1 MSYKSTSKRIA
12 RQSAHLLGLLVLVA
26 IVVPF
31 VIYAV
36 PGVVGAD
43 HSFVVLSGSMEPTAS
58 PGDAIIV
65 ESVAAARIDTG
76 DVIAFQTSQDGVP
89 TTHRVVS
96 VERSDAGL
104 EFVTKG
110 DANADTD
117 PEAVPQARVIGRVMS
132 VEGHLLVIPY
142 IGHVILFIET
152 PVGFATLVAL
162 PIALLVLTEMW
173 SFVRSTRSGGEQ
185 TSTRAAESRATD
197 DDGSTAVGPAP
208 AVDANGGSETATE
221 SGTERGTGIRI
232 GRGGL
237 ALVVPALAAFAAY
250 SVWTVT
256 RLFTP
261 VSIAVAVGSGL
272 LLLLSLLLYVGAE
285 WEGEPTAVPGGGAG
299 TEVAERALATPIAPL
314 SVEVESVEDLLAMAR
329 VDGRQVV
336 WDAGRRLYRTVGGPV
351 EFVHDGEPTA
361 RIDSGATT
369 PVDEDGTSETAS
381 VEDDPW
387 EALFGSTTNRRM
399 TADGGPRRDP

>member
-1 MSYKSTSKRIA
+1 MAIKSTSKRIA
-12 RQSAHLLGLLVLVA
+12 QRGAHLLGLLVLVA

-65 ESVAAARIDTG
+65 ESVAATRIDTG

-96 VERSDAGL
+96 VMRSEAGL
-104 EFVTKG
+104 EFMTKG

-173 SFVRSTRSGGEQ
+173 SFVRSTRTDGERS
-185 TSTRAAESRATD
+185 STAVAERRATD
-197 DDGSTAVGPAP
+197 DDGSTAVGAVPN
-208 AVDANGGSETATE
+208 VDATGGSEARTG
-221 SGTERGTGIRI
+221 SGTGISI

-261 VSIAVAVGSGL
+261 VSIAVAVGSAL
-272 LLLLSLLLYVGAE
+272 LLLLSLLLYVGAG
-285 WEGEPTAVPGGGAG
+285 WDSEPAGAAGVEAGGGA
-299 TEVAERALATPIAPL
+299 AEGALATPIAPP
-314 SVEVESVEDLLAMAR
+314 SVEVESVEDLLWMAR
-329 VDGRQVV
+329 ADRREVV
-336 WDAGRRLYRTVGGPV
+336 WDAGRRVYRTVGGPV
-351 EFVHDGEPTA
+351 EFVHEGEPAA
-361 RIDSGATT
+361 RIDSEATT
-369 PVDEDGTSETAS
+369 PLDEDGTSETAS

-387 EALFGSTTNRRM
+387 EALFGSATNRRM
-399 TADGGPRRDP
+399 TADGGSRRTQ